1 MLLRDKIEKT
11 DIVEINMMIEVY
23 ERMVVV
29 YENWKEKHGE
39 YDYVDERI
47 QYLHNMLAEYLIAR
61 EMMLDQD

>member
-1 MLLRDKIEKT
+1 MLLRNKIEKT

-23 ERMVVV
+23 ERMVIV

>member
-1 MLLRDKIEKT
+1 MLLRHEIEKT

>member
-1 MLLRDKIEKT
+1 MLLRDKIKKT

-23 ERMVVV
+23 ERMVIV

>member
-23 ERMVVV
+23 ERMVIV